1 MLTRDLLKKIRKI
14 EIVTERLVRDRMA
27 GQYHSVFKGSGI
39 AFSEVRQYM
48 PGDDIRLI
56 DWNVSARM
64 NDTYV
69 KLFTEE
75 REMTVLLLVD
85 MSASG
90 RFGSR
95 VQEKRELGAEIAAVL
110 AFSAIRN
117 NDRVGLVIFTD
128 DVEHFVPPKKGKKHV
143 LRVISEILAFEP
155 RSRRTNLARALQFLG
170 RIARRRAG
178 ARAPPGGGGAVF
190 RAVRQGR
197 PAVQPQKAVPAGAD
211 VVLRGAGAEAAALRR
226 RLLRTALGAGLVF
239 VVVIVVTGAP
249 ARTRAAVVDAPDA
262 GAVDPDAPTVAARL
276 QAPDKVHVGD
286 AITLVVTAISRRN
299 APVNLPGALDLGAF
313 SVLDHK
319 DGEQDLGDGRVRH
332 EFTITIAAYEPGE
345 KEVPAVQVTYLGG
358 RGDVRTA
365 RTAPLPVKLTS

>member
-95 VQEKRELGAEIAAVL
+95 VQEKRDLAAEIAAVL

-128 DVEHFVPPKKGKKHV
+128 EVEHFVPPKKGKKHV
-143 LRVISEILAFEP
+143 LRVISEILSFEP
-155 RSRRTNLARALQFLG
+155 RSPRTNLAGALQFVG
-170 RIARRRAG
+170 RIARRRAVTFLISDFLQPTETYE
-178 ARAPPGGGGAVF
+178 RALRITSRRHDLVPVAVTDPLEL
-190 RAVRQGR
+190 GL
-197 PAVQPQKAVPAGAD
+197 PAV
-211 VVLRGAGAEAAALRR
+211 
-226 RLLRTALGAGLVF
+226 GLVELGDPETGE
-239 VVVIVVTGAP
+239 VVVFDTSGPEAKAF
-249 ARTRAAVVDAPDA
+249 AREARRVVDAREALFRRLDMDA
-262 GAVDPDAPTVAARL
+262 LRVST
-276 QAPDKVHVGD
+276 DK
-286 AITLVVTAISRRN
+286 
-299 APVNLPGALDLGAF
+299 PYLPA
-313 SVLDHK
+313 
-319 DGEQDLGDGRVRH
+319 
-332 EFTITIAAYEPGE
+332 
-345 KEVPAVQVTYLGG
+345 
-358 RGDVRTA
+358 
-365 RTAPLPVKLTS
+365 LTSFFEARARRMRH